1 MDDKESFLLSVEA
14 SLDVILFRGIT
25 RSVSKDV
32 MEDNLPH
39 VASDLRKL
47 RVSIAWMFCTV

>member
-1 MDDKESFLLSVEA
+1 MDDKESLSLSVET

-25 RSVSKDV
+25 RSVSKDAK
-32 MEDNLPH
+32 EDNLPH

-47 RVSIAWMFCTV
+47 RVSIAWMLCTV

>member
-1 MDDKESFLLSVEA
+1 MDDKESLLLSVEA